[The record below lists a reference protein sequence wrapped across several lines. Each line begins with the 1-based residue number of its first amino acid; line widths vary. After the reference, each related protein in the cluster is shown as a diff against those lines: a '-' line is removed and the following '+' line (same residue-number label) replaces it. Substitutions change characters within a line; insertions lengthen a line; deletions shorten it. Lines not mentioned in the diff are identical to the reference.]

1 MQVMASAR
9 ARLTFLC
16 FQDFA
21 NVSTEIAHALRT
33 HSERWDARVLAFTPH
48 AFGYARKHDWDF
60 IGATQA
66 ERDAAEEHL
75 MGSSAVVWAEEAGH
89 IGDRL
94 SAYSEVMNGP
104 AALLM
109 VNRGARRYTFHAGIA
124 YRTHAERY
132 NVLDGQIFHG
142 QLCSPDLV
150 RLAPRARTV
159 WGKPMEVDLE
169 EVDRLWKARRAYGK
183 IVVTHSPSNLALK
196 GTEMIRKVMAN
207 VMSACPAVEYR
218 EIGGPA
224 GQHLSNEELMQ
235 QRSGAVLH
243 IDQYHVGIG
252 GAGIASYEA
261 LARGTLS
268 LASMNK
274 TTRLAYQHWGFT
286 PETCPIIPLLF
297 EKMERASERQTERA
311 LTALLTKLG
320 KTSLDE
326 LEARGRAAAQWTQD
340 HLSAAP
346 FVKSW
351 EAQLDAID
359 GAAKRAA

>member
-1 MQVMASAR
+1 MASDR

-16 FQDFA
+16 VQDFA

-33 HSERWDARVLAFTPH
+33 HSQRWDARVLAFTPH
-48 AFGYARKHDWDF
+48 AFGYARKHDWDLVT
-60 IGATQA
+60 ATQA
-66 ERDAAEEHL
+66 EKDAAEEHL
-75 MGSSAVVWAEEAGH
+75 MGSSAIVWAEEAGT
-89 IGDRL
+89 IGDQL
-94 SAYSEVMNGP
+94 SAYAEAMNGP
-104 AALLM
+104 AGLLM
-109 VNRGARRYTFHAGIA
+109 QNRTARRYTFHAGIA
-124 YRTHAERY
+124 YRTHSERY
-132 NVLDGQIFHG
+132 NTLDNHIFHG

-150 RLAPRARTV
+150 RLGPRARTV

-183 IVVTHSPSNLALK
+183 IVVTHSPSNLVLK
-196 GTEMIRKVMAN
+196 GTEMLRKVMAN
-207 VMSACPAVEYR
+207 VMSVCPNVEYR
-218 EIGGPA
+218 ELGGPA
-224 GQHLSNEELMQ
+224 GQHLSNEELM
-235 QRSGAVLH
+235 RLRGGAVLH
-243 IDQYHVGIG
+243 LDQYHVGIG

-274 TTRLAYQHWGFT
+274 TSRLAYQHWGFT

-297 EKMERASERQTERA
+297 DKMERANERQIERA

-326 LEARGRAAAQWTQD
+326 LEERGRAAAAWVQD